1 MYHQIS
7 CWRQGKYQ
15 DLVEDRKQMDFLQ
28 KTIEEYVIDRTK
40 ITKADLDDIRER
52 KKDFFISPQ
61 NALKWGIIDEVL

>member
-1 MYHQIS
+1 MYHQMS

-15 DLVEDRKQMDFLQ
+15 DLVEDREQMDSLQ

-40 ITKADLDDIRER
+40 LTKADLDDIRER
-52 KKDFFISPQ
+52 KKDFFINPQ